1 MGVMKRNLLL
11 VLALFAFVC
20 VQANAALTVEQM
32 TEPDYIINNGY
43 SEAVAEEV
51 LLIKNRA
58 NGQPAEPLYDR
69 GHNKFVRF
77 CRNVWGNFIDPA
89 QDTDERIHH
98 NIHLSPSP
106 RDL

>member
-1 MGVMKRNLLL
+1 MDVMKKNLLI
-11 VLALFAFVC
+11 VLASIALASIQVK
-20 VQANAALTVEQM
+20 AAVTVEQL

-51 LLIKNRA
+51 LLIKNRV
-58 NGQPAEPLYDR
+58 NGKPAESLYNN
-69 GHNKFVRF
+69 HNKFVRF

-89 QDTDERIHH
+89 QDNDERIHH
-98 NIHLSPSP
+98 DIHMSQSP